1 MKNSLFDSCKP
12 RASTYKGNRADLV
25 LDLNDLHSDKMSAE
39 GFFLEN
45 FLTSGMKELFQRAL
59 RRLSG
64 IDSNP
69 LFILKQNMGGGKT
82 HSMVALGLLA
92 KEPSLIPRFAANIVD
107 ASAVPKC
114 SVLSFS
120 GRSSAAVS
128 IWGSFANQAGLK
140 TAFEDQARTLEAPG
154 QTEWESFF
162 SILGPTLILI
172 DELPPFLENAA
183 SRAVGNSNH
192 AKTAI
197 AGLANMFVA
206 ANRSSNVCVVL
217 SDVGAIYEDGAKAM
231 NDAVQSAIKQLQG
244 EAGRLAVPIEPVKL
258 DSDEIYN
265 ILRTRLFEKVADQK
279 SIEAIAE
286 VYGKALD
293 KSKEFHPG
301 LLEKGSVLTSSI
313 KSSYP
318 FHPGIKDLYAR
329 FRENPGFYQTRGLIR
344 LMRQVV
350 ANLFEPEKGAA
361 KNIDLICAHSIDLG
375 ERDIS
380 SEISSINASL
390 ANAMSKDIAD
400 TGRSHAELIAA
411 EMESAEALDLS
422 RLLLMAS
429 LANVPNG
436 AHGLTEPEIIY
447 YLSSP
452 SSDFSKVQT
461 ALEKLRNSCWYLHES
476 PQTKR
481 IAFKNVENI
490 NAKLRHLA
498 QGCSREV
505 SRKRIRVIMKEI
517 YEPSEKFCYQS
528 IAVFPAVDEL
538 RSQIRSNTITL
549 IICEPHQDGL
559 NPDLIKFFN
568 ETEYKNRMMF
578 LTGHGDELNGL
589 HERAAWENAAK
600 TIEEEFASQKIS
612 GSDPQIAEIKRIV
625 EDSSARLKS
634 ALIDIFCDLFYP
646 TKEDQLSK
654 TEFKIELEKG
664 RFNGEQQLKKTL
676 EGRGKFT
683 ADVDSES
690 FRKKCE
696 QRLFDRQKSCSWRHI
711 EEKAASKTEWN
722 WHHPNALVNLKERMV
737 KQNYWVQEGEY
748 INISPPP
755 PSSAVLIKEVSRDS
769 TSGEVVLELTAQ
781 NGDRIHFETSGNSA
795 TLDSPLVE
803 NTKQFR
809 TKALQVSFYCIDTTQ
824 KNPPGAAKGW
834 TNRITL
840 KHEFTTLPNGERGI
854 RFVAA
859 PPSEIFV
866 TFDGSSPKIKDAK
879 KYEGS
884 PLEIPKGTK
893 IVLAFGKSG
902 AVESEVDEIKVSSD
916 KVTVRSEDQATLF
929 EAFEAD
935 TTKKSY
941 ELLERVQKFSGKL
954 GCPRLYFPRGDT
966 FLDLSSSENYYITAD
981 VLKEIVVAMRNLLPD
996 SEVLV
1001 SYQSIAFETGS
1012 ALTRF
1017 ASEMQ
1022 IDLKD
1027 KSIKQESQGR
1037 AA

>member
-1 MKNSLFDSCKP
+1 MKNTLFETCKP
-12 RASTYKGNRADLV
+12 RASTLEGNRSDLV
-25 LDLNDLHSDKMSAE
+25 LDLSDLSSKKITAE
-39 GFFLEN
+39 QFFQEN
-45 FLTSGMKELFQRAL
+45 FLTSGMKELLQRAL

-64 IDSNP
+64 LDSNP

-92 KEPSLIPRFAANIVD
+92 KEPKLIGKYAPDLLDTN
-107 ASAVPKC
+107 SVPQ
-114 SVLSFS
+114 SIVLSFS
-120 GRSSAAVS
+120 GRSSAAES
-128 IWGSFANQAGLK
+128 IWGAFAKQANVK
-140 TAFEDQARTLEAPG
+140 RAFEEQARTFEAPG
-154 QTEWESFF
+154 QAEWESFF
-162 SILGPTLILI
+162 AELGPTLILL

-183 SRAVGNSNH
+183 SRVVGNSNH

-197 AGLANMFVA
+197 TGLANMFVA
-206 ANRSSNVCVVL
+206 ANRSSNVCIVL
-217 SDVGAIYEDGAKAM
+217 SDVGAIYEDGSNAM
-231 NDAVQSAIKQLQG
+231 YDAVESATKQLKG
-244 EAGRLAVPIEPVKL
+244 EAGRFAVSIEPVKL

-265 ILRTRLFEKVADQK
+265 ILRTRLFEKVADK
-279 SIEAIAE
+279 KTIAT
-286 VYGKALD
+286 VADSYGKALD
-293 KSKEFHPG
+293 KSKEFHSG
-301 LLEKGSVLTSSI
+301 LVESGSVLTSSI
-313 KSSYP
+313 RSSYP

-350 ANLFEPEKGAA
+350 SNLFDPEKGAA
-361 KNIDLICAHSIDLG
+361 RSIDLICAHSIDLG
-375 ERDIS
+375 DRSIS
-380 SEISSINASL
+380 SEISSINSSL
-390 ANAMSKDIAD
+390 ANALSKDISD
-400 TGRSHAELIAA
+400 NGRSHAELISK
-411 EMESAEALDLS
+411 EMESAEALDLT

-436 AHGLTEPEIIY
+436 VHGLSEPEIIK

-461 ALEKLRNSCWYLHES
+461 ALEKLRSSCWYLHES
-476 PQTKR
+476 PHTKR

-505 SRKRIRVIMKEI
+505 SRKRIRAIMEEMYK
-517 YEPSEKFCYQS
+517 PSEKFCYQS

-538 RSQIRSNTITL
+538 RSQIRSNAVTL

-559 NPDLIKFFN
+559 NPDLVKFFN

-578 LTGHGDELNGL
+578 LTGQGDELNGL

-600 TIEEEFASQKIS
+600 TIEEEFALLKIS
-612 GSDPQIAEIKRIV
+612 GSDPQAAEIKRIV
-625 EDSSARLKS
+625 EDSSNRLKS
-634 ALIDIFCDLFYP
+634 ALINIFCDLFYP

-664 RFNGEQQLKKTL
+664 KFNGEQQLKKTL
-676 EGRGKFT
+676 EERGKFT
-683 ADVDSES
+683 LDVDSES

-696 QRLFDRQKSCSWRHI
+696 QRLFDRQKSCSWRHV

-722 WHHPNALVNLKERMV
+722 WHHPNALGNLKERML
-737 KQNYWVQEGEY
+737 KQSYWVQEGEY
-748 INISPPP
+748 VNISPPP
-755 PSSAVLIKEVSRDS
+755 PSTAVLIKEVSRDS

-781 NGDRIHFETSGNSA
+781 NGDRIHFETTGKIA
-795 TLDSPLVE
+795 TPDSPVVE

-809 TKALQVSFYCIDTTQ
+809 TKALEASFYCVDTSK
-824 KNPPGAAKGW
+824 KNPTGSAKGW

-866 TFDGSSPKIKDAK
+866 TFDGSSPKNKDSS
-879 KYEGS
+879 KYLGS
-884 PLEIPKGTK
+884 PVEIPKGTK
-893 IVLAFGKSG
+893 IVLAIGKSG
-902 AVESEVDEIKVSSD
+902 AVESEVEEIKVSSD
-916 KVTVRSEDQATLF
+916 KVAVRADDQATLF
-929 EAFEAD
+929 EAFSAD
-935 TTKKSY
+935 TTRKSY

-954 GCPRLYFPRGDT
+954 GCPRLYFPRGDV
-966 FLDLSSSENYYITAD
+966 FLDLNTSENFYITAE
-981 VLKEIVVAMRNLLPD
+981 VLKEVVTAMRNILPD
-996 SEVLV
+996 SEVIV
-1001 SYQSIAFETGS
+1001 SYQSISFETGS

-1022 IDLKD
+1022 LDLKD
-1027 KSIKQESQGR
+1027 KAIKQESQGR